1 MSSGYVIEFENGD
14 TVIVTDRYFREELD
28 RTDIIR
34 EERHLDLLATIKEYD
49 WLPVLK
55 VDGE

>member
-55 VDGE
+55 ADGE